1 MNVFKPRYFAGFFSV
16 LMLLFP
22 QSGLWAKQANR
33 IDIVPPSMKIINE
46 RYHYSPAVRAGD
58 TLYVAGQVGRDAD
71 MNVVVGKE
79 AQLVQAFENLKTVLE
94 AASAS
99 FDDVVE
105 IVTYHTDMRDLAL
118 VVKVKDRYFTGRYP
132 AWTGVGV
139 TSLSTP
145 GLEFEIKATAYLGK

>member
-1 MNVFKPRYFAGFFSV
+1 MNVFKPRYFAGFFSI
-16 LMLLFP
+16 LILLFP
-22 QSGLWAKQANR
+22 QSDLWAMQANR

-94 AASAS
+94 AASAD
-99 FDDVVE
+99 F
-105 IVTYHTDMRDLAL
+105 DMRDLAL

-139 TSLSTP
+139 TALSTP